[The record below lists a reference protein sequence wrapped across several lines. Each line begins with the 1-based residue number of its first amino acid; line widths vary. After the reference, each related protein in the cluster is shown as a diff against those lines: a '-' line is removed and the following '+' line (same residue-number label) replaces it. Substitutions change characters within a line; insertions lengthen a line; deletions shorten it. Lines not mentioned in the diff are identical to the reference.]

1 MLKKV
6 VLGLVCGLLLLCPGV
21 CCPGQASAA
30 EIRDLYPDTSDLDQF
45 LDQMDQDASQ
55 WMDGLSLA
63 SIWGQMRSGDME
75 LNPGALLRKILEVLL
90 KQIFFQMRWFGQI
103 LVIAVVC
110 LIMEQLG
117 GAFEGN
123 GAAKAASVVCL
134 ILIMTLSVKGFNES
148 MTGGRA
154 AINRMGEF
162 MEFLMPVMLS
172 LLLAMGHGTTVLL
185 TRPVLIGSLSMM
197 TALISHVIFPMIFLG
212 LALGLVDH
220 LSEDHKITKLVQFI
234 RSGVKW
240 GIGLTMT
247 VFVAVL
253 SIQGGLGSVS
263 DGVLLRT
270 AKYVTGAALPVAG
283 GLFADAVDAVV
294 GTSLV
299 FKNTLGF
306 FGIIGILL
314 TAFGPLAGMFA
325 QAVLFRLGGALIQPF
340 GERLAG
346 NMLDEMADAMM
357 LIFTATAAVAVM
369 FFLTLA
375 LMLLAANATI
385 MLR

>member
-1 MLKKV
+1 MNV
-6 VLGLVCGLLLLCPGV
+6 GLVCGLLFFCLGV
-21 CCPGQASAA
+21 CSPNRVSAA
-30 EIRDLYPDTSDLDQF
+30 EIMDLYPDTPDLDQF
-45 LDQMDQDASQ
+45 LNQMDQDASRR
-55 WMDGLSLA
+55 MDELSLA
-63 SIWGQMRSGDME
+63 EIWRQMRSGNME
-75 LNPGALLRKILEVLL
+75 LNPGALLKTVLEILL
-90 KQIFFQMRWFGQI
+90 KQILFQMRWFGQI
-103 LVIAVVC
+103 LVLAMIC

-123 GAAKAASVVCL
+123 GAAKAASAACL
-134 ILIMTLSVKGFNES
+134 ILVMTLSIKGFNES
-148 MTGGRA
+148 MVSGRA
-154 AINRMGEF
+154 AIDRMREF
-162 MEFLMPVMLS
+162 MEFLTPVMLS

-185 TRPVLIGSLSMM
+185 TRPVLMASLGVM
-197 TALISHVIFPMIFLG
+197 TTLINHVIFPLIFLG
-212 LALGLVDH
+212 LALSLVNH

-234 RSGVKW
+234 RSGIKW

-283 GLFADAVDAVV
+283 GLFADAVDTVV

-299 FKNTLGF
+299 FKNTLGI
-306 FGIIGILL
+306 FGIIGVLL
-314 TAFGPLAGMFA
+314 AAFGPLAGMLA
-325 QAVLFRLGGALIQPF
+325 QALLFRLGGALIQPF
-340 GERLAG
+340 GDRLAG
-346 NMLDEMADAMM
+346 NVLDEMADAMM
-357 LIFTATAAVAVM
+357 LIFTATAASAVM
-369 FFLTLA
+369 FFLALA

>member
-1 MLKKV
+1 M
-6 VLGLVCGLLLLCPGV
+6 GWVCGILLFGVGV
-21 CCPGQASAA
+21 CLYGPEQVFAA

-55 WMDGLSLA
+55 WMDELSFA
-63 SIWGQMRSGDME
+63 SIWKQMRSGDME
-75 LNPGALLRKILEVLL
+75 LNPGALLRKILEALL
-90 KQIFFQMRWFGQI
+90 KHIFFQMRWFGQI
-103 LVIAVVC
+103 LVITVIC

-148 MTGGRA
+148 MTGGRT

-185 TRPVLIGSLSMM
+185 TRPVLMASLSVM
-197 TALISHVIFPMIFLG
+197 TSLVSHVIFPMIFLG

-240 GIGLTMT
+240 SIGLTMT

-253 SIQGGLGSVS
+253 GIQGGLGSVS

-283 GLFADAVDAVV
+283 GLFADAVDTVV

-314 TAFGPLAGMFA
+314 VAFGPLAGMLA
-325 QAVLFRLGGALIQPF
+325 QVVLFRLGGALIQPF

-357 LIFTATAAVAVM
+357 LIFTATAAVAMM